1 MKNIF
6 KQWAFVALTIAAV
19 LIGCKKDDEQLQPQR
34 QQQYD
39 TLTFDTQSGTTSFS
53 LANGG
58 TQTFT
63 ITAGSGT
70 YSVTSEDPTVATA
83 GISGTTVEIIAQGNG
98 ETKITVKDTKSGQSK
113 EFMVTVS
120 TAEKTLEWQLSFRSN
135 KMDSATGVA
144 ATTDGGIIVT
154 GFHSGNGGDITT
166 PNKGKNDVWV
176 AKLTANGTLQWKT
189 FFGGNDN
196 DTPYDIQQTADGG
209 YIIAGKTFSN
219 DGDFEGARKSQY
231 YADAFVIKLNANG
244 QKEWIKFYGGD
255 KSDEFHSV
263 REIADGYVLSGV
275 SRSKNGDVPNN
286 KGEQDWWIVKINKTG
301 NLVWSKSYGGSGD
314 DGGYYPV
321 SLCVVKEG
329 GFAVV
334 GYTASYDGDL
344 VDGVKNGISFLRLD
358 NEGNIIWKKVY
369 GKTKPFSV
377 QQTADGGFVIG
388 GDRFDLSGTGS
399 NILIIKTKA
408 DGSIEW
414 EKTFGGNK
422 DDTCRGIIQTSDGK
436 YIIAGRTNTPKGNGD
451 ITDAKDPKPNK
462 PNSDYDMW
470 IVKLDKN
477 GDKLWDKALGG
488 TGGEEPRANVVETKN
503 KSVVIVGNT
512 SSSNGDV
519 TEPLLNN
526 TLYDAWI
533 AKIAVGTK

>member
-19 LIGCKKDDEQLQPQR
+19 LIGCKKDDEQLQPQP

-196 DTPYDIQQTADGG
+196 DTPYDVQQTADGG

-358 NEGNIIWKKVY
+358 NEGNITQKKVY

-399 NILIIKTKA
+399 NILVIKTKA

-414 EKTFGGNK
+414 EKTFGGHK
-422 DDTCRGIIQTSDGK
+422 DDTCRGIIQTSDGN

-470 IVKLDKN
+470 IVKLDKDGN
-477 GDKLWDKALGG
+477 KLWDKALGG

>member
-19 LIGCKKDDEQLQPQR
+19 LIGCKKDDEQLQPQP

-154 GFHSGNGGDITT
+154 GFHSGNGGDINT
-166 PNKGKNDVWV
+166 PHKGKNDVWV
-176 AKLTANGTLQWKT
+176 AKLTANATLQWKT

-344 VDGVKNGISFLRLD
+344 VDGVKNGISFC
-358 NEGNIIWKKVY
+358 V
-369 GKTKPFSV
+369 
-377 QQTADGGFVIG
+377 
-388 GDRFDLSGTGS
+388 
-399 NILIIKTKA
+399 
-408 DGSIEW
+408 
-414 EKTFGGNK
+414 
-422 DDTCRGIIQTSDGK
+422 
-436 YIIAGRTNTPKGNGD
+436 
-451 ITDAKDPKPNK
+451 
-462 PNSDYDMW
+462 
-470 IVKLDKN
+470 
-477 GDKLWDKALGG
+477 
-488 TGGEEPRANVVETKN
+488 
-503 KSVVIVGNT
+503 
-512 SSSNGDV
+512 
-519 TEPLLNN
+519 
-526 TLYDAWI
+526 
-533 AKIAVGTK
+533 